1 MMTWNFEKVYG
12 DANRPLGGLAW
23 DGQKMLVTDIN
34 EGTLLA
40 FDPITQKTEVIRRH
54 LNRVNGIAFGNDGA
68 LYGCQEGSRRV
79 IRMLDD
85 GSATITAT
93 QIHGENHNHPH
104 LLAVDQKG
112 SIWFSDIHH
121 PVKASGPQIFPYL
134 HHQSIL
140 KLTRES
146 RPRAHW
152 HIDRMTVD
160 TVNPTGLALSK
171 DGKTLYVSE
180 NNLEHDGVR
189 ELRAYP
195 ILDNGKLGLYRV
207 LHTFGKDSYGV
218 HRGITGMC
226 VDEVGN
232 IFACAGSTESG
243 PGPMIYVFS
252 PQGVILGAYPFPADM
267 PTNCAF
273 GDKDQKTLYVATS
286 SGSLY
291 RVQGTQ
297 YKGHIP
303 YTKVSK

>member
-1 MMTWNFEKVYG
+1 MTWNFEKVYG

-23 DGQKMLVTDIN
+23 DGQKMLFTDIN
-34 EGTLLA
+34 DGTLLA
-40 FDPITQKTEVIRRH
+40 FDPQTKKTELVRKH
-54 LNRVNGIAFGNDGA
+54 LNRVNGIGFGDDGA

-79 IRMLDD
+79 IRMLED
-85 GSATITAT
+85 GSATVTAT

-104 LLAVDQKG
+104 LMTVDKKG

-146 RPRAHW
+146 RPLAHR

-160 TVNPTGLALSK
+160 TISPTGLALSL
-171 DGKTLYVSE
+171 DEKTLYVSE
-180 NNLEHDGVR
+180 NNLEHDGIR

-195 ILDNGKLGLYRV
+195 ILANGKLGLYRV
-207 LHTFGKDSYGV
+207 LHTFGRDSFGV
-218 HRGITGMC
+218 QRGITGMC
-226 VDEVGN
+226 VDQSGN
-232 IFACAGSTESG
+232 IFACAGSSLSG

-252 PQGVILGAYPFPADM
+252 PKGVILESHSFPVDM
-267 PTNCAF
+267 PSNCAF
-273 GDKDQKTLYVATS
+273 GDKDLKTLYVACS
-286 SGSLY
+286 DGSLY

-297 YKGHIP
+297 YTGHILH
-303 YTKVSK
+303 TKTSK